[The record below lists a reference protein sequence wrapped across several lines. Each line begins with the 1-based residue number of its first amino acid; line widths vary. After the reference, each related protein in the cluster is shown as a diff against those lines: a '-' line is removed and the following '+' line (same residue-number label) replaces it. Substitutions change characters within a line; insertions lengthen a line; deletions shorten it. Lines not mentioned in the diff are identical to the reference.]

1 MQSFV
6 LGWIEWLFYMDLP
19 RFTGLKLIVEQCKKK
34 FPYIFLIFTIIYQN
48 IYRIQNI
55 KCPSIPKHEL
65 IEEILISINYK
76 INHQVELNNADFVL
90 TQKVSGDRL
99 WEIYFSPVC
108 LSLSHSGWVA
118 SVTGDCPECDSQTAD
133 RGPNTNL
140 AQSAGVNFTMAW
152 PGLAWP
158 PCVTQSTSYLA
169 LCI

>member
-1 MQSFV
+1 MYWDELNGFSI
-6 LGWIEWLFYMDLP
+6 WIC
-19 RFTGLKLIVEQCKKK
+19 RGLQVWNWSWSNAKRNFL
-34 FPYIFLIFTIIYQN
+34 IFLIFTIIYQN

-140 AQSAGVNFTMAW
+140 AQSAGVNFPMAW

-158 PCVTQSTSYLA
+158 GLPVWHNQHLTSLYVSK
-169 LCI
+169 